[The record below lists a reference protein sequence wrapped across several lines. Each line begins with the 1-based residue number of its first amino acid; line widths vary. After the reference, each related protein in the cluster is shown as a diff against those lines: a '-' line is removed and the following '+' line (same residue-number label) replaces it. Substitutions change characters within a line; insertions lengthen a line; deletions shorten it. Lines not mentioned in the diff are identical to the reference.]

1 MGLKRLIVQFY
12 TKEKLILFLLVS
24 LFLTLEIINIK
35 LPGLYADEALPAC
48 GSLQIIKKIDP
59 IIWSVKIF
67 NTYFPLTLGVTHEA
81 ALESYILLPFFYLF
95 GINVVVLRLVPVVI
109 GAVTLIFMYFF
120 LKGFF
125 SRGVGLLSLFLLV
138 INSIFLLETKLG
150 LNSASMLHFTG
161 MAALWSLFRWYKSK
175 GNAYFYLGVFLL
187 CVGISIRIWF
197 LWFFNGVIILSII
210 FRHRLRERLKGNIWK
225 YVAIFCIIFLLSNS
239 PFVYYNL
246 TSRFGTF
253 RHIIKNFSKTTEQ
266 DAVNNL
272 SYSKNLQERFR
283 VFTRYLNGSWSL
295 LEQGCW
301 NNRTSWKEISLNR
314 LYPFMFWAVFIYLVF
329 CAIFNK
335 TKFSRKRIW
344 FVLILFSLILLQS
357 PFTLSSLG
365 GPHLFI
371 LYPLVQIILGLGL
384 IEVVRKF
391 KKNIIMLTIITC
403 ATVIFVFLECNN
415 TVRNN
420 FLYFKKTGGTGNNSD
435 SIYALSNY
443 FQDAKIFKPIIMDWG
458 IYHNLI
464 FLSKAQTKPRTF
476 VYVQGGFQKEE
487 FISELNYILHDENAR
502 YVFHA
507 PEYTNRQ
514 EIYPIFEKAYKAQ
527 GKNINREVVFNQRDG
542 RPVYVI
548 YSVR

>member
-1 MGLKRLIVQFY
+1 
-12 TKEKLILFLLVS
+12 
-24 LFLTLEIINIK
+24 
-35 LPGLYADEALPAC
+35 
-48 GSLQIIKKIDP
+48 
-59 IIWSVKIF
+59 
-67 NTYFPLTLGVTHEA
+67 
-81 ALESYILLPFFYLF
+81 
-95 GINVVVLRLVPVVI
+95 
-109 GAVTLIFMYFF
+109 
-120 LKGFF
+120 
-125 SRGVGLLSLFLLV
+125 
-138 INSIFLLETKLG
+138 
-150 LNSASMLHFTG
+150 
-161 MAALWSLFRWYKSK
+161 
-175 GNAYFYLGVFLL
+175 
-187 CVGISIRIWF
+187 
-197 LWFFNGVIILSII
+197 
-210 FRHRLRERLKGNIWK
+210 
-225 YVAIFCIIFLLSNS
+225 
-239 PFVYYNL
+239 
-246 TSRFGTF
+246 
-253 RHIIKNFSKTTEQ
+253 
-266 DAVNNL
+266 
-272 SYSKNLQERFR
+272 
-283 VFTRYLNGSWSL
+283 
-295 LEQGCW
+295 
-301 NNRTSWKEISLNR
+301 
-314 LYPFMFWAVFIYLVF
+314 
-329 CAIFNK
+329 
-335 TKFSRKRIW
+335 
-344 FVLILFSLILLQS
+344 LILLQS